1 MVGRVAVC
9 VLGCGFEL
17 DAGNVVA
24 PLPGALTR
32 RVSSAVSAAAH
43 VAREQRGDG
52 EPALVVA
59 SGGRRWHGV
68 IEADAMRAE
77 LVRAGVP
84 AETIVCER
92 CSLSTRE
99 NARFTAALL
108 RRRGMRRALVVT
120 CDWHLPRALAA
131 FRRTGLEVEGF
142 AAPSVAIP
150 LRRRVVRWGRERVLA
165 WAVGI
170 GPFVLGVGGCSR
182 GHAAGA
188 SVSDAA
194 IEGGPRGADV
204 LTLIERAE
212 DQRRAKDV
220 PAEAQRT
227 HDPVVRRR
235 AARAYA
241 RILDSDDAPLLR
253 ALADDDEEVTAW
265 AAYGL
270 GESCHGKEDAHVSA
284 LSARLASMDAARP
297 VRAPLDARLATL
309 RALGRCAG
317 DVAEQTLRAWI
328 RRADA
333 AVETQEAA
341 AFAIG
346 DVASRRGS
354 LSLES
359 AGALL
364 DATQRTPALD
374 AALYPLG
381 RNEVAGGEELAPRV
395 LASARAALARPGP
408 SRFFAVRALGR
419 SGADAAGD
427 LAHVLASKD
436 FTAPE
441 RAEAAR
447 GLARLHKAGRAA
459 LADALGAIV
468 PASAGALGSDDFG
481 VLAAA
486 VEATGDQPTKSE
498 AAPLWA
504 LTRIEPDASATPTV
518 ARRASQLRCAA
529 AAKLAHGA
537 WDSDVLRGCDVAD
550 GEAGENA
557 RLEALDKGDLTK
569 ARRAAWLEL
578 THSAHLRVREAAI
591 EMIERHPEAGDAAL
605 PPIADALASGQAGLV
620 ATAADV
626 VHAHPDRMYT
636 LAASE
641 KRAALDPAAPPP
653 TANPLKEVNVWV
665 AKGLRDA
672 MAHPWS
678 EDLVETRVAV
688 LDAALALGLDEAKP
702 YAQAACHDANATVR
716 TRAAK
721 ALAAAGQK
729 DATCPAPEKPEDVAP
744 EAEAPLAHATRVVF
758 DTDAGSFGIRFDP
771 ALAPVAASRFV
782 ALARS
787 GFYTGV
793 VVHRVVPGFVVQLG
807 DRGGDGY
814 GGSGQSLRCETSP
827 VPFGALDVGVALAG
841 RDTGSS
847 QVFVTL
853 ARHPHLD
860 GEYAWVGRADGD
872 WDAVAEGDVVRAV
885 HVEP

>member
-1 MVGRVAVC
+1 
-9 VLGCGFEL
+9 
-17 DAGNVVA
+17 
-24 PLPGALTR
+24 
-32 RVSSAVSAAAH
+32 
-43 VAREQRGDG
+43 
-52 EPALVVA
+52 
-59 SGGRRWHGV
+59 
-68 IEADAMRAE
+68 MRAE

-84 AETIVCER
+84 AEAIVRER

-108 RRRGMRRALVVT
+108 RRRGMRRVTVVT

-131 FRRTGLEVEGF
+131 FRRAGLEVEGF
-142 AAPSVAIP
+142 AAPSVAVP
-150 LRRRVVRWGRERVLA
+150 WRRRVVRWGRERVLA

-170 GPFVLGVGGCSR
+170 GPLLLGLGVGGCSR
-182 GHAAGA
+182 GSAAGA

-194 IEGGPRGADV
+194 MEGGARPADV

-220 PAEAQRT
+220 PAEAQRS

-241 RILDSDDAPLLR
+241 RILAPAVVAGPLPRDSDDAPLLR
-253 ALADDDEEVTAW
+253 ALADDDEEVIAW

-270 GESCHGKEDAHVSA
+270 GESCRGKEDTHVSA

-297 VRAPLDARLATL
+297 VRAPVDARIATL

-333 AVETQEAA
+333 AAETQEAA
-341 AFAIG
+341 SFAIG

-364 DATQRTPALD
+364 DATQRTPPLD
-374 AALYPLG
+374 AALYPFG
-381 RNEVAGGEELAPRV
+381 RSEVTGGEELAPRI
-395 LASARAALARPGP
+395 LASAHAALARPGP

-419 SGADAAGD
+419 AGADAAAD
-427 LAHVLASKD
+427 LAHVLASSD

-468 PASAGALGSDDFG
+468 PASAAALASDDFG

-486 VEATGDQPTKSE
+486 VEAAGDQPTKSE

-504 LTRIEPDASATPTV
+504 LTRLEPDSSATPTV
-518 ARRASQLRCAA
+518 ARRASQLRCTA

-550 GEAGENA
+550 GEAGEQA
-557 RLEALDKGDLTK
+557 RLQALDKGDLVK
-569 ARRAAWLEL
+569 GRRAAWLEL
-578 THSAHLRVREAAI
+578 TRSAHLRVREAAI

-605 PPIADALASGQAGLV
+605 PVIADALASGQAGMV

-626 VHAHPDRMYT
+626 VHAHPDRMYS

-641 KRAALDPAAPPP
+641 RRAALDPAAPPP

-702 YAQAACHDANATVR
+702 YGQAACRDANATVR
-716 TRAAK
+716 ARAAK

-729 DATCPAPEKPEDVAP
+729 DATCPAPEKPADVAP
-744 EAEAPLAHATRVVF
+744 EAEAPLAHATRVAF
-758 DTDAGSFGIRFDP
+758 DTDAGSLGIRFDP

-827 VPFGALDVGVALAG
+827 APFGALDVGVALAG

-872 WDAVAEGDVVRAV
+872 WDSVAEGDVVRAV

>member
-1 MVGRVAVC
+1 
-9 VLGCGFEL
+9 
-17 DAGNVVA
+17 VV
-24 PLPGALTR
+24 
-32 RVSSAVSAAAH
+32 
-43 VAREQRGDG
+43 
-52 EPALVVA
+52 
-59 SGGRRWHGV
+59 
-68 IEADAMRAE
+68 EADAMRTE

-84 AETIVCER
+84 ADAIVRER

-108 RRRGMRRALVVT
+108 SRRGVRRVTVVT

-131 FRRTGLEVEGF
+131 FRRAGLEAEGVP
-142 AAPSVAIP
+142 APSLAVP
-150 LRRRVVRWGRERVLA
+150 WRRRVVRWGRERVLA

-170 GPFVLGVGGCSR
+170 GPLVLGVGGCSR
-182 GHAAGA
+182 GSAAGA
-188 SVSDAA
+188 SVSVDGAV
-194 IEGGPRGADV
+194 EGGARPADV

-220 PAEAQRT
+220 PAEAQRS
-227 HDPVVRRR
+227 HDPLVRRR

-241 RILDSDDAPLLR
+241 RILTPAVAAGPLPRDSDDAPLLR

-270 GESCHGKEDAHVSA
+270 GESCHGKEDAYVSA
-284 LSARLASMDAARP
+284 LAARLASMDAARP
-297 VRAPLDARLATL
+297 VRAPVDARIATL

-317 DVAEQTLRAWI
+317 DVAEQTLRAWL

-333 AVETQEAA
+333 AVESQEAA

-364 DATQRTPALD
+364 DATQRTPPLD

-381 RNEVAGGEELAPRV
+381 RSEVAGGEELAPRI
-395 LASARAALARPGP
+395 LASARAALSRPGP

-419 SGADAAGD
+419 AGNDAAVD
-427 LAHVLASKD
+427 LAHVLASSD

-459 LADALGAIV
+459 LADAFGAIV
-468 PASAGALGSDDFG
+468 PASTASLASDDFG
-481 VLAAA
+481 VLASA
-486 VEATGDQPTKSE
+486 VEATSDQPTKSE

-504 LTRIEPDASATPTV
+504 LTRLEPDSSATPTV

-529 AAKLAHGA
+529 AAKLALRG
-537 WDSDVLRGCDVAD
+537 WESDVLRGCDVAD
-550 GEAGENA
+550 GEAGEQA
-557 RLEALDKGDLTK
+557 RLQALDKGELTK

-578 THSAHLRVREAAI
+578 THSAHIRVRESAI
-591 EMIERHPEAGDAAL
+591 EIIERHPEAGDAAL

-636 LAASE
+636 LAPSE
-641 KRAALDPAAPPP
+641 RRAALDPAAPPP

-665 AKGLRDA
+665 AKGLRAA
-672 MAHPWS
+672 MTHPWN
-678 EDLVETRVAV
+678 EDLVETRAAV
-688 LDAALALGLDEAKP
+688 LDAALALGLEEAKP
-702 YAQAACHDANATVR
+702 YAQAACHDPNATMR
-716 TRAAK
+716 ARAAK

-729 DATCPAPEKPEDVAP
+729 DATCPAPEKPADVAP
-744 EAEAPLAHATRVVF
+744 EVDAPLAHTTRVVF
-758 DTDAGSFGIRFDP
+758 ETDAGTLGIRFDP
-771 ALAPVAASRFV
+771 ALAPVAATRFV

-793 VVHRVVPGFVVQLG
+793 VIHRVVPGFVVQLG
-807 DRGGDGY
+807 DRGADGY
-814 GGSGQSLRCETSP
+814 GGSGESLRCETSP
-827 VPFGALDVGVALAG
+827 VPFGGLDVGVALAG

-847 QVFVTL
+847 QIFVTL

-860 GEYAWVGRADGD
+860 GGYAWVGRADGD

>member
-1 MVGRVAVC
+1 VAKEQ
-9 VLGCGFEL
+9 G
-17 DAGNVVA
+17 AG
-24 PLPGALTR
+24 
-32 RVSSAVSAAAH
+32 
-43 VAREQRGDG
+43 G
-52 EPALVVA
+52 EPVLVVA

-68 IEADAMRAE
+68 VEADAMRSE

-84 AETIVCER
+84 AEAIVRER

-99 NARFTAALL
+99 NARFSAALL
-108 RRRGMRRALVVT
+108 GRRGIQRVTVVT

-131 FRRTGLEVEGF
+131 FRRAGLEVEGF
-142 AAPSVAIP
+142 AAPSVTVP
-150 LRRRVVRWGRERVLA
+150 WRRRVVRWGRERVLA

-170 GPFVLGVGGCSR
+170 GPLVLGVGGCSR
-182 GHAAGA
+182 GHPAGA
-188 SVSDAA
+188 SVSGDASA
-194 IEGGPRGADV
+194 DGGRGADV

-220 PAEAQRT
+220 PAEAQRSR
-227 HDPVVRRR
+227 DAAVRRR

-253 ALADDDEEVTAW
+253 ALADDDEEVVAW

-284 LSARLASMDAARP
+284 LAARLASMDATRP
-297 VRAPLDARLATL
+297 VRAPVDTRIATL

-317 DVAEQTLRAWI
+317 DLAEQTLRAWL

-333 AVETQEAA
+333 AAETQEAA

-346 DVASRRGS
+346 DVAARRGS

-364 DATQRTPALD
+364 EATQHTPPLD
-374 AALYPLG
+374 AALYPLE
-381 RNEVAGGEELAPRV
+381 RNEVAGGEELAPRIQ
-395 LASARAALARPGP
+395 AAARAALARPGP

-419 SGADAAGD
+419 SGGDAAGD
-427 LAHVLASKD
+427 LAHVLGSKD
-436 FTAPE
+436 FTPPE

-447 GLARLHKAGRAA
+447 GLARLHKVGRAA
-459 LADALGAIV
+459 LADALGSIV
-468 PASAGALGSDDFG
+468 PASAATLASDDFG

-486 VEATGDQPTKSE
+486 VEAMGDQPTKSE

-504 LTRIEPDASATPTV
+504 IMRLEPDASATPMPSL

-529 AAKLAHGA
+529 AAKLAHGS
-537 WDSDVLRGCDVAD
+537 WDSDVIRSCDVAD

-557 RLEALDKGDLTK
+557 RLEALDKGDLVK
-569 ARRAAWLEL
+569 GRRAAWLEL
-578 THSAHLRVREAAI
+578 THSAHVRVREAAI
-591 EMIERHPEAGDAAL
+591 EMLERHPEVGDAAL
-605 PPIADALASGQAGLV
+605 PVLADALASGQSGTV

-626 VHAHPDRMYT
+626 VHAHPDRMYV

-641 KRAALDPAAPPP
+641 KHAALDPAAPPP
-653 TANPLKEVNVWV
+653 SANPLKEVHVWV

-672 MAHPWS
+672 MAHPWA
-678 EDLVETRVAV
+678 EDLVETRVSV
-688 LDAALALGLDEAKP
+688 LDAALALGLEEAKP
-702 YAQAACHDANATVR
+702 YAQAACRDPNATVR
-716 TRAAK
+716 ARAAK

-729 DATCPAPEKPEDVAP
+729 DASCPAPEKPEDAAP
-744 EAEAPLAHATRVVF
+744 EVDAPLAHATRVAF
-758 DTDAGSFGIRFDP
+758 DTDAGTLGIRFDP
-771 ALAPVAASRFV
+771 ALAPVAATRFV

-872 WDAVAEGDVVRAV
+872 WDSVAEGDVVRAV

>member
-1 MVGRVAVC
+1 
-9 VLGCGFEL
+9 
-17 DAGNVVA
+17 VV
-24 PLPGALTR
+24 
-32 RVSSAVSAAAH
+32 
-43 VAREQRGDG
+43 
-52 EPALVVA
+52 
-59 SGGRRWHGV
+59 
-68 IEADAMRAE
+68 EADAMRTE

-84 AETIVCER
+84 AETIVRER

-108 RRRGMRRALVVT
+108 RRRGMRRVIVVT

-131 FRRTGLEVEGF
+131 FRRAGLEVEG
-142 AAPSVAIP
+142 APAPSLAIP
-150 LRRRVVRWGRERVLA
+150 WRRRVVRWGRERMLA

-170 GPFVLGVGGCSR
+170 GPLLLGLGVGGCS
-182 GHAAGA
+182 HKSAAGA
-188 SVSDAA
+188 SVYTDAA
-194 IEGGPRGADV
+194 VEGGARAADV
-204 LTLIERAE
+204 FTLIEQAE
-212 DQRRAKDV
+212 DQRRAKEV
-220 PAEAQRT
+220 PAEAQRS

-253 ALADDDEEVTAW
+253 ALADDDEEVIVW
-265 AAYGL
+265 GAYGL
-270 GESCHGKEDAHVSA
+270 GESCRGKEDAHVSA
-284 LSARLASMDAARP
+284 LSARLASMDPTRP
-297 VRAPLDARLATL
+297 VGAPVDARIATL

-333 AVETQEAA
+333 AAETQEAA

-364 DATQRTPALD
+364 DATQRTPPLD
-374 AALYPLG
+374 AALYPFG
-381 RNEVAGGEELAPRV
+381 RSEVAGGEELAPRI

-419 SGADAAGD
+419 SGADATAD
-427 LAHVLASKD
+427 LAHVLASGD

-468 PASAGALGSDDFG
+468 PASTAALASDDFG

-486 VEATGDQPTKSE
+486 VEAMGDQPTKSE

-504 LTRIEPDASATPTV
+504 LTRLEPDASATPAI

-529 AAKLAHGA
+529 AAKLAVRG

-550 GEAGENA
+550 GEAGEHA
-557 RLEALDKGDLTK
+557 RLQALDKGELTK

-578 THSAHLRVREAAI
+578 AHSAHIRVREAAI
-591 EMIERHPEAGDAAL
+591 EMVERHPEAGDAAL
-605 PPIADALASGQAGLV
+605 PVIADALASGQAGLV

-626 VHAHPDRMYT
+626 VHAHPDRMYV
-636 LAASE
+636 LAARE
-641 KRAALDPAAPPP
+641 RRAALDPAAPPP
-653 TANPLKEVNVWV
+653 TANPSKEVNVWV

-672 MAHPWS
+672 MAHAWG

-688 LDAALALGLDEAKP
+688 LDAGLALGLDEAKP
-702 YAQAACHDANATVR
+702 YAQAACHDPNVTVR
-716 TRAAK
+716 ARAAK

-729 DATCPAPEKPEDVAP
+729 DATCPAPTVPALAGQAPADVAS
-744 EAEAPLAHATRVVF
+744 EVDAPLAHATRVVF
-758 DTDAGSFGIRFDP
+758 DTDAGSLAIRFDP
-771 ALAPVAASRFV
+771 ALAPVAATRFV

-807 DRGGDGY
+807 DRGADGY

-860 GEYAWVGRADGD
+860 GQYAWVGRADGD
-872 WDAVAEGDVVRAV
+872 WDSVAEGDVVRAV

>member
-1 MVGRVAVC
+1 
-9 VLGCGFEL
+9 
-17 DAGNVVA
+17 VV
-24 PLPGALTR
+24 
-32 RVSSAVSAAAH
+32 
-43 VAREQRGDG
+43 
-52 EPALVVA
+52 
-59 SGGRRWHGV
+59 
-68 IEADAMRAE
+68 EADAMRAE
-77 LVRAGVP
+77 LTRAGVP
-84 AETIVCER
+84 ADAIVRER

-99 NARFTAALL
+99 NARYTAQLL
-108 RRRGMRRALVVT
+108 RRRGIDRIVVVT

-131 FRRTGLEVEGF
+131 FGRAGLEVEGF
-142 AAPSVAIP
+142 AAPSLATP
-150 LRRRVVRWGRERVLA
+150 WRRRMMRWGRERVLA
-165 WAVGI
+165 WTVGI
-170 GPFVLGVGGCSR
+170 GPLVVGLAALAACSR
-182 GHAAGA
+182 GPAAGA
-188 SVSDAA
+188 SVSGDAA
-194 IEGGPRGADV
+194 AEGGTRGADV
-204 LTLIERAE
+204 LSIIARAE

-220 PAEAQRT
+220 PADAQRS
-227 HDPVVRRR
+227 HDPIVRRR

-241 RILDSDDAPLLR
+241 RILDLAAVAGPLPRDADDAPLLR
-253 ALADDDEEVTAW
+253 ALADDDEETIAW

-270 GESCHGKEDAHVSA
+270 GESCRGKEDVHVSA
-284 LSARLASMDAARP
+284 LAARLASMVPTRP
-297 VRAPLDARLATL
+297 VQVPLDARVATL

-317 DVAEQTLRAWI
+317 DVAEQTLRAWL
-328 RRADA
+328 RRGDA
-333 AVETQEAA
+333 AAETQEAA
-341 AFAIG
+341 AFALG
-346 DVASRRGS
+346 DVASRRGA

-364 DATQRTPALD
+364 DATQRTPPLD

-381 RNEVAGGEELAPRV
+381 RSEVSGGEELVPRV
-395 LASARAALARPGP
+395 LAAARSALARPGP

-419 SGADAAGD
+419 TDTDAAAD

-436 FTAPE
+436 FTPPE

-459 LADALGAIV
+459 LADALGSIV
-468 PASAGALGSDDFG
+468 PASASALASDDFG
-481 VLAAA
+481 VLVAA
-486 VEATGDQPTKSE
+486 VDAMGDEPTKSE

-504 LTRIEPDASATPTV
+504 LTRLEPDASAMPSV
-518 ARRASQLRCAA
+518 ARRASQLRCQA

-550 GEAGENA
+550 GEAGERA
-557 RLEALDKGDLTK
+557 RLEALDKGDLTRG
-569 ARRAAWLEL
+569 RRAAWLEL
-578 THSAHLRVREAAI
+578 ARSTHVRVREAAI
-591 EMIERHPEAGDAAL
+591 DMVERHPEAGDAVL
-605 PPIADALASGQAGLV
+605 PVLADALASDQAGVV

-626 VHAHPDRMYT
+626 VHAHPDRMYV

-641 KRAALDPAAPPP
+641 RRAALDPAAPPP
-653 TANPLKEVNVWV
+653 TANPVKEVDAGV
-665 AKGLRDA
+665 ARGLRAA

-702 YAQAACHDANATVR
+702 YAQAACRDANATTR
-716 TRAAK
+716 ARAAK

-729 DATCPAPEKPEDVAP
+729 DASCPAPDKPAAAASELD
-744 EAEAPLAHATRVVF
+744 APLAHATRVAF
-758 DTDAGSFGIRFDP
+758 DTDAGTLGIRFDP
-771 ALAPVAASRFV
+771 ALAPVAATRFL

-793 VVHRVVPGFVVQLG
+793 VVHRVVPGFVAQFG

-860 GEYAWVGRADGD
+860 GGYAWVGRADGD
-872 WDAVAEGDVVRAV
+872 WSSVAEGDVVRAV